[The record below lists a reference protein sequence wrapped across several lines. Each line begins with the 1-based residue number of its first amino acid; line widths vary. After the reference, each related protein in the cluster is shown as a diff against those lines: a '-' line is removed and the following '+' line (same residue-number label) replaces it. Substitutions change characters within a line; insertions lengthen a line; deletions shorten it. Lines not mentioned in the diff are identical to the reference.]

1 MTDKPQTLGA
11 AIDTLHERQKLR
23 ASIEREHD
31 ASVAKMKAEENEL
44 EQFIVLTLQREGMTG
59 SRGTKAQVSVR
70 PKTVPQVQDWLAFF
84 DYIAKNNAFQLVQ
97 KRIGVTAWAEMVAA
111 GETIPGV
118 KSETFSVLSV
128 TKIA

>member
-11 AIDTLHERQKLR
+11 AIDSLHTMQKDR
-23 ASIEREHD
+23 AAIERAHD
-31 ASVAKMKAEENEL
+31 ESIAKMKAAENEL
-44 EQFIVLTLQREGMTG
+44 EQFIILTLQREGMNVA
-59 SRGTKAQVSVR
+59 RGGKAQVSVR